1 MPTGQHSDPTDEGA
15 DAWSQLRRHRPRAGW
30 SLAEAERRH
39 GAAEQAAPPPPTA
52 LAIAREQLSRVD
64 EVVGEQP
71 GPTVIDLDKLQRC
84 DDPLRSALQTYTDDI
99 LARRGTAAAGGFV
112 FVREHDLDTLGELLG
127 CNPDEVT
134 DTLERL
140 GVLST

>member
-1 MPTGQHSDPTDEGA
+1 MPTGQHRDPTDEGA

-30 SLAEAERRH
+30 SLAEAERRNS
-39 GAAEQAAPPPPTA
+39 AEQSEPPQPTA
-52 LAIAREQLSRVD
+52 LAIAREQLARVG
-64 EVVGEQP
+64 EVVSEQP

-84 DDPLRSALQTYTDDI
+84 SDPRASAVRTYTDDI

-112 FVREHDLDTLGELLG
+112 FVREHDLDRLGELLG
-127 CNPDEVT
+127 CTSSDVP
-134 DTLERL
+134 DTLDRL